1 MATFTDLNVM
11 LAAELNQRNSTIR
24 QVISSLSDRS
34 SIVTDRRFD
43 EMASVTVTAIQA
55 EAKYYAYQSI
65 NNLAISNPEIR
76 KFSIDVLRQLYLKD
90 NRSVTSGIGT
100 ILSELMIA
108 SGEQLKTVFP
118 RITVSI
124 PSHDYFT
131 IDTLSGVKAVPR
143 AGSLDRYIR
152 VVNTKLKCGQLA
164 DRGNSSAY
172 SLQYQGSP
180 VQVPAVV
187 GDTPLIQS
195 PSYVPRRVYL
205 TADSAN
211 DVGILFNFLVSLRRL
226 SNGSR

>member
-1 MATFTDLNVM
+1 MATFSDLNAM

-76 KFSIDVLRQLYLKD
+76 KFSIEALRQLHTKD
-90 NRSVTSGIGT
+90 NRSVTSGIAT
-100 ILSELMIA
+100 VLSELMIA

-124 PSHDYFT
+124 PSHEYFT
-131 IDTLSGVKAVPR
+131 IDTLNNVKAVPK

-152 VVNTKLKCGQLA
+152 VINTKLRCGQLA
-164 DRGNSSAY
+164 DQGGSSY
-172 SLQYQGSP
+172 SIRYSGRP
-180 VQVPAVV
+180 IEVPAVA
-187 GDTPLIQS
+187 GGTPLIQVQG
-195 PSYVPRRVYL
+195 YVPRRVYL